1 MAISEHEIKMMNLQ
15 KQVRQNQV
23 ELQDF
28 VKEMNSWE
36 EEVKKKESDV
46 LKQKPKQSQV
56 YSTQTSRL

>member
-15 KQVRQNQV
+15 QQVRQNQV

-56 YSTQTSRL
+56 

>member
-15 KQVRQNQV
+15 QQVRQNQV
-23 ELQDF
+23 ELEDF
-28 VKEMNSWE
+28 VKEMSSWE

-56 YSTQTSRL
+56 YSSWYTNL

>member
-36 EEVKKKESDV
+36 EALLSS
-46 LKQKPKQSQV
+46 LKWRV
-56 YSTQTSRL
+56 GALFMGRCRRYNIM

>member
-1 MAISEHEIKMMNLQ
+1 MMNLQ

-56 YSTQTSRL
+56 YTI